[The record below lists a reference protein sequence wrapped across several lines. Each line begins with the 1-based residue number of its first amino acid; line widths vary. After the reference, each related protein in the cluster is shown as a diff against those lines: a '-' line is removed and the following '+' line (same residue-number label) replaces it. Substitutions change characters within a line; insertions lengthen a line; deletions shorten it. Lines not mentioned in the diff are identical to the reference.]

1 MSYQFKFDSENFT
14 TNDLCNRIVIEL
26 SIKASEDDYE
36 WDFESIHDE
45 TADCDRKIEDFTQEE
60 QEKINALAEACAND
74 NACNAY
80 QDAIEA
86 AGDRAYDEWKD
97 RQMEE
102 GE

>member
-1 MSYQFKFDSENFT
+1 MSYQFKFDSNHFV
-14 TNDLCNRIVIEL
+14 TNDLCNKITIEL
-26 SIKASEDDYE
+26 SISASRYDYE
-36 WDFESIHDE
+36 WSFETIHDD
-45 TADCDRKIEDFTQEE
+45 TADCERQIEDFTQEE
-60 QEKINALAEACAND
+60 QTKIHALAEEYAQEHSGE
-74 NACNAY
+74 AY